1 MLLVSDRRRWGQ
13 VLSLGPT
20 ALWYLLF
27 FLAPL
32 ALMVRYSFA
41 FTEQS
46 RIQFVWTFDNYA
58 KIVTDPLYASLLWK
72 SLRLAATVT
81 LITLL
86 IGYPAAWAL
95 ARASDRHKA
104 QLLALLI
111 VPWWASYIVRVFGMR
126 MGFGNGGIIN
136 AALQWLG
143 ITDRPLPLFGHNF
156 FAIAV
161 TEANLYLP
169 LMIIPI
175 YLSVERMDMAVVQ
188 AAASLGSRPL
198 RTFLRVI
205 VPLSLPGILT
215 GCIFVFLPVTGTFVV
230 PALVGG
236 PNDIMYGNVIQSQFG
251 ESYNW
256 PLGAALAIVLLIVL
270 IGLLRILTWAARRAS
285 GGITT

>member
-1 MLLVSDRRRWGQ
+1 VSLVTDWRRWGRA
-13 VLSLGPT
+13 LALGPT

-46 RIQFVWTFDNYA
+46 RLQFVWTLDNYA
-58 KIVTDPLYASLLWK
+58 RILSDPLYASLLWK

-136 AALQWLG
+136 ATLQWLG

-169 LMIIPI
+169 LMIVPI

-188 AAASLGSRPL
+188 AAASLGSRPP

-205 VPLSLPGILT
+205 LPLSLPGILT

-270 IGLLRILTWAARRAS
+270 IALLRLLTWAARRAS
-285 GGITT
+285 GGIAA